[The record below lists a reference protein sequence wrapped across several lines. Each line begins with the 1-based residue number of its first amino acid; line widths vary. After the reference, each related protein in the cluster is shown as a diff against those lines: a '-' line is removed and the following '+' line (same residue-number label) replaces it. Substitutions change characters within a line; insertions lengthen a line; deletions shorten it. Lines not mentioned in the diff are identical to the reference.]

1 MLSELNIIT
10 IFPELIDEWKK
21 YGIVNQGIKKELITI
36 NTFDLRNWGAGDYKQ
51 IDDAPYGGGPG
62 MVMMVEPLDKAIE
75 SINQKINSK

>member
-36 NTFDLRNWGAGDYKQ
+36 NTFGLRNWGLLQRKKTSAYLFLSVSVCLKNIPERWNTG
-51 IDDAPYGGGPG
+51 
-62 MVMMVEPLDKAIE
+62 VR
-75 SINQKINSK
+75 